1 MFLNLLSSI
10 FKFKYLKIYKRNLK
24 SSSTIIL
31 EKDTCSFF
39 QKIKRFSKLGEKTLP
54 NPSAKKKNPF
64 TTATTATFLTLST
77 LYFGHCKVISN
88 LKFFNKP
95 NPSMY
100 YYG

>member
-54 NPSAKKKNPF
+54 NPSAKEKIRSPQPPPPHF
-64 TTATTATFLTLST
+64 S
-77 LYFGHCKVISN
+77 HSQ
-88 LKFFNKP
+88 
-95 NPSMY
+95 PSILDIAR
-100 YYG
+100 

>member
-54 NPSAKKKNPF
+54 NPSAKKKKSVHRSHHRHISHTLNPLF
-64 TTATTATFLTLST
+64 WTLQ
-77 LYFGHCKVISN
+77 GN
-88 LKFFNKP
+88 L
-95 NPSMY
+95 
-100 YYG
+100 